1 MATQTVRMITLMAGP
16 GGIFQPGQ
24 VVNLPAKAAQ
34 ALVAGGYATAEGTPL
49 ATSPGG
55 EGEETAAVEPVERA
69 VKPSPRRRK
78 TAKKP
83 AGDK

>member
-1 MATQTVRMITLMAGP
+1 METVRMITLMAGP
-16 GGIFQPGQ
+16 LGVFQPGQ
-24 VVNLPAKAAQ
+24 VVNLPAQAAQ

-49 ATSPGG
+49 PISPGR
-55 EGEETAAVEPVERA
+55 EVAETAAVEPPERA